1 MLERQIKGEIV
12 EENNEME
19 NNKEFLDK
27 RNTASPNEILMLSN
41 AINIIKKKKKSK
53 PCIEYIFGK
62 NL

>member
-1 MLERQIKGEIV
+1 M
-12 EENNEME
+12 EENNEMT

-41 AINIIKKKKKSK
+41 AINIIRKKKKSK